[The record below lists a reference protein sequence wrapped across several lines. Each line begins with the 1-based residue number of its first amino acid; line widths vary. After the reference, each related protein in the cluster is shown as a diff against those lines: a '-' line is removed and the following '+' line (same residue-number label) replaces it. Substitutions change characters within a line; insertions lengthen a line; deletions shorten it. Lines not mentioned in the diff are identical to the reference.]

1 MLQERECE
9 NEKSCFSEELA
20 DQMFLEAQELL
31 MDSPWITN
39 IDHID
44 EHSSDI
50 KDDADEIKV
59 KS

>member
-1 MLQERECE
+1 MKKVASQKNLQI
-9 NEKSCFSEELA
+9 KCFI
-20 DQMFLEAQELL
+20 EAQELL

-44 EHSSDI
+44 EHSTDI